1 MIRVLLVEDEACVAE
16 SLEAH
21 FRAHGM
27 ETVVC
32 ATGEEA
38 LAAPP
43 CDVVVADLKLPGM
56 SGVDLLQQLKERD
69 RALPVLVLTGPGTIG
84 DAVAAMR
91 AGTLDFLAKPA
102 EPDVI
107 VERLRE
113 AVERGR
119 TEKERDRLRGAG
131 DLDLKR
137 RVRAL
142 ERSLFLEALRRA
154 DGRKARAA
162 RLLGIDASNWA
173 YHAKR
178 LELQ

>member
-1 MIRVLLVEDEACVAE
+1 MIRVLLVENEARVAE

-43 CDVVVADLKLPGM
+43 CDVVVADLRLPGM
-56 SGVDLLQQLKERD
+56 SGVDLVEQL
-69 RALPVLVLTGPGTIG
+69 
-84 DAVAAMR
+84 
-91 AGTLDFLAKPA
+91 
-102 EPDVI
+102 
-107 VERLRE
+107 
-113 AVERGR
+113 
-119 TEKERDRLRGAG
+119 KERDRLRGAG
-131 DLDLKR
+131 DLDLRR

-142 ERSLFLEALRRA
+142 ERSLFREALRRA
-154 DGRKARAA
+154 GGRKARAA

-178 LELQ
+178 LDLQ

>member
-1 MIRVLLVEDEACVAE
+1 MIRVLLVEDEVHVAE

-32 ATGEEA
+32 ATGEDA

-43 CDVVVADLKLPGM
+43 CDAVVADLKLPGM
-56 SGVDLLQQLKERD
+56 SGVDLLEQLKERD
-69 RALPVLVLTGPGTIG
+69 RALPVLVLTGHGTIG

-91 AGTLDFLAKPA
+91 AGALDFLAKPA

-107 VERLRE
+107 VERVCK

-119 TEKERDRLRGAG
+119 IEKERDRLRGTG

-142 ERSLFLEALRRA
+142 ERDLFLEALRRS
-154 DGRKARAA
+154 GGKKSGAA

-178 LELQ
+178 LDLQ